1 MVIVPESAM
10 RFSRAALLIVISLA
24 ALLLSACG
32 GSAARACSPR
42 DSRAYAEAIAPI
54 VNRFDSVEALSRTA
68 NRDELNGYVAQLQD
82 LRQQTADLAI
92 PACAEESRTYLLGRM
107 DDTIAELSPDTP
119 TPAPMVGPT
128 GTPIVIT
135 ATPDAAALTA
145 EAGTPLPPPTE
156 TLVPTETL
164 TPTPTFIVGP
174 PRPTDT
180 ATATLTF
187 TPDPDITTRIEE
199 VWLCEWLGPNRYR
212 WYEVEI
218 TLDQLTPV
226 GEEILSGPYIGP
238 WQSNCPATTPV
249 PTATPGTPT
258 AQPGG

>member
-1 MVIVPESAM
+1 M
-10 RFSRAALLIVISLA
+10 RFTRAALLIVISLA
-24 ALLLSACG
+24 ALLLSACGG

-54 VNRFDSVEALSRTA
+54 VNRFDSLETLSRTA
-68 NRDELNGYVAQLQD
+68 TRDELDGYVVQLRT
-82 LRQQTADLAI
+82 LRQQAADLEI

-107 DDTIAELSPDTP
+107 DATIVELSPETP
-119 TPAPMVGPT
+119 TPAPVAGPT
-128 GTPIVIT
+128 GTPIIVT

-145 EAGTPLPPPTE
+145 EAGTPLPPATE
-156 TLVPTETL
+156 TLAPTETL

-180 ATATLTF
+180 ATATITF
-187 TPDPDITTRIEE
+187 TPDPDITTRIED
-199 VWLCEWLGPNRYR
+199 VWLCEWLGPNRYQ

-226 GEEILSGPYIGP
+226 GEEILSGPYTGS
-238 WQSNCPATTPV
+238 WRSNCPAETPV
-249 PTATPGTPT
+249 PTATVTGTVTTP
-258 AQPGG
+258 

>member
-1 MVIVPESAM
+1 M
-10 RFSRAALLIVISLA
+10 RFVRTALLIIISLA

-32 GSAARACSPR
+32 GGSAARACNSR

-54 VNRFDSVEALSRTA
+54 VNRFDSLESLSLTA
-68 NRDELNGYVAQLQD
+68 SSDELDGYVVQLQN
-82 LRQQTADLAI
+82 LRQQAADLEI

-107 DDTIAELSPDTP
+107 DATIAELSPDTP

-128 GTPIVIT
+128 GTPLVIT

-145 EAGTPLPPPTE
+145 EAGTPLPTPTE
-156 TLVPTETL
+156 TLVLTETL
-164 TPTPTFIVGP
+164 TPTPTFIIGP
-174 PRPTDT
+174 PRPTAT
-180 ATATLTF
+180 ATATITS
-187 TPDPDITTRIEE
+187 TPDPDITTRIED
-199 VWLCEWLGPNRYR
+199 VWLCEWLGPNRYQ

-226 GEEILSGPYIGP
+226 GEEILSGPYTGP
-238 WQSNCPATTPV
+238 WRSNCPAETPV
-249 PTATPGTPT
+249 PTATPLTPT